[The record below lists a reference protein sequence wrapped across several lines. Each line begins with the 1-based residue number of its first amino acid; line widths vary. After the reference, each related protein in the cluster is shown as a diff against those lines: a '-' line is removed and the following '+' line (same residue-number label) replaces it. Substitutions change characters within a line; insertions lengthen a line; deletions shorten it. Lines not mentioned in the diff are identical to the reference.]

1 MRSSMYLLFLLLLL
15 IPIGYGIYYFFY
27 KQGGSIQTP
36 YSPTGENSVDSNAS
50 TVMVGGR
57 RKKRGNKKSTKMT
70 MTTTGIYLLLGT
82 LLVAYIT
89 SKFV

>member
-1 MRSSMYLLFLLLLL
+1 MYLLFLLLLL
-15 IPIGYGIYYFFY
+15 IPIGYGIYYFVY
-27 KQGGSIQTP
+27 KQGGSTQTS
-36 YSPTGENSVDSNAS
+36 YSPTAENSVDSNAS

-57 RKKRGNKKSTKMT
+57 RKKRGNKKSTKTT

>member
-1 MRSSMYLLFLLLLL
+1 MRSSMYLLFLLILI
-15 IPIGYGIYYFFY
+15 IPIGYGIYYFVN
-27 KQGGSIQTP
+27 KQSGSNQTS
-36 YSPTGENSVDSNAS
+36 YSSAGENSVDSNAS
-50 TVMVGGR
+50 TVVVGGR

-82 LLVAYIT
+82 ILVAYIT